1 MFKISGQVVNFII
14 RFLENWRVEFSAGE
28 QTLAELRIQKDIIQK
43 HSLLPLLYCNDATE
57 FYNKKMQR

>member
-1 MFKISGQVVNFII
+1 MFKISGQVVNFIM

-43 HSLLPLLYCNDATE
+43 HSLLSLLYCNDATE